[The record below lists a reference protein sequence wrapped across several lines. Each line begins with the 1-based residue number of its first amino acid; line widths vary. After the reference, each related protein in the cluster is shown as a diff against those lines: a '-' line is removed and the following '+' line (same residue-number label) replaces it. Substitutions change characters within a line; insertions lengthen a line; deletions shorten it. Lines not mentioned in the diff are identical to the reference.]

1 LTTCVTGATK
11 RYVSNPTDLLTTS
24 EVAEQYRVSTMTV
37 RRWVAAGELEA
48 IRLPGRQL
56 RYRRSA
62 VESLA
67 QPADPTDTEGAA

>member
-1 LTTCVTGATK
+1 MRSSVTGATK

-37 RRWVAAGELEA
+37 RRWVQSGDLEA